1 MMGDR
6 KKMETIF
13 SPMINYYR
21 NQREIKKAD
30 AQNQTPKNKDK
41 LC

>member
-21 NQREIKKAD
+21 DQRETKKTD
-30 AQNQTPKNKDK
+30 AQIQTPTKQR
-41 LC
+41 